1 LKIKIKRK
9 MIKEELIDRK
19 EGEIIRILNFLPE
32 KN

>member
-1 LKIKIKRK
+1 

-19 EGEIIRILNFLPE
+19 EGEMIRILNFLPE